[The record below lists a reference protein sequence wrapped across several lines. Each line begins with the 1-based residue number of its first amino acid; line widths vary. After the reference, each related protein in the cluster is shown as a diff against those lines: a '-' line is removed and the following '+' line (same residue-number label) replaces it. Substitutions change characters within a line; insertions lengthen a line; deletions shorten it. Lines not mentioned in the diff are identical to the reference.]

1 MHPDSQSSASQN
13 LSQSSALPH
22 WWPIISEGYPMT
34 HMYRLL
40 DNVNGQEF
48 PSPAS
53 VLNEVPVPAAGEP
66 QVQADDNPGY
76 EPQEAEERISTDD
89 SDFPALIRILEL

>member
-1 MHPDSQSSASQN
+1 
-13 LSQSSALPH
+13 
-22 WWPIISEGYPMT
+22 MT

-89 SDFPALIRILEL
+89 SERISTDDSDFPALIRILEL